1 MRPVTKRAL
10 VSTVVTALLATA
22 SILPGNA
29 AIASD
34 TLPETGATESVAA
47 TSETPTSSESSPA
60 GTSSEAP
67 QGEQAQGGEASEPSA
82 PTADA
87 QGAAEGGSTPA
98 ETSEG
103 TGQPA
108 DSAQG
113 NAAPSETPESERN
126 EAATAEQNT
135 QFAIETGYANWDFM
149 RSFREYVGIENE
161 TRSNVGILNE
171 GGSLLWNPVPGQSID
186 LNKLTTLRLQGEVNW
201 RKYEGVLNVSLSN
214 PTIDFAKK
222 QLILSGSTAGTL
234 SGKPAKTFDQV
245 PLLQMDDLKVER
257 KDNYILIHS
266 LKPRVLD
273 MSDDLVGFYKDGT
286 GSPFVMTLEI
296 KGIEGDAPQPVL
308 WTLFPDTFKN
318 PGGKPILDP
327 NEPII
332 DVDVDPRLAECIRTD
347 QDLKPHTPITNKYI
361 QSVQSLQ
368 CISANNADD
377 KKMTSLRGLEGAK
390 NLTSVRFGFNKI
402 TDLSP
407 LAALPK
413 LHSVDVPN
421 NEIRD
426 VSVLS
431 GMTALRKIDISGNKF
446 SALPDLTA
454 LTELANFKA
463 DNNRISDISRL
474 PLGSENLRTLSLN
487 TNRIQDVEPLK
498 AALYMRT
505 LNLADNRISDVSA
518 FNNLPNLQRVDL
530 KNNFIPDATAF
541 TKWKAFGANG
551 SELRISALEAKGNR
565 FTNWDVLQEYGWRVK
580 GKPEAGQEAAAT
592 NPRTLDEALAADRKA
607 DEDEAAVQQN
617 EAPKTEDPN
626 VQTPDGQPGGQTPPA
641 TEQPAPKSY
650 TAELRWGVRQSF
662 ISYLTNPNLAK
673 GKWILSDGAKDGFVF
688 PLADGATISRE
699 SISKIDFKGAV
710 RFLAHKG
717 NLDLSIA
724 NPTVVNEQG
733 AWKLVADVASR
744 PVPENLFIAPEVG
757 ADTPPPPSK
766 RVTLATLEGF
776 SMERGAT
783 STYNFS
789 TVTLTEE
796 GDTAFGGFYRGGN
809 RGMDP
814 LSIVVTEKAAPAP
827 DPKDQTPETEVPGG
841 TTPGDTKP
849 GDNTPGGTTPGD
861 TQPGD
866 NTPGGITPGDTQP
879 GDSTPGGTKP
889 GTDTPADP
897 RPKAMTADL
906 HWGIRKS
913 FLDYVTGP
921 IAHGTVEVSEGATGR
936 FVFPLADDEA
946 LAHRN
951 FMGAAFKGKVRFTG
965 HGGLLDLTIANP
977 AIVREG
983 QAWKL
988 MADVASRP
996 FTMPGARPGSS
1007 LRAAAAST
1015 DAPAPARVHLANL
1028 GGMNLAHTSTGA
1040 TVSFSSVELTEQGA
1054 QAFGGFY
1061 KAGNRA
1067 LDALTV
1073 SLRAAD
1079 APKDTPKDEQPKNE
1093 EPKDT
1098 PKDEQPKTEEP
1109 KENPKGEQ
1117 PKDNSSADSTPQ
1129 KFSPTLTWGVREQF
1143 RSYLKG
1149 LAKGSWTLSEGA
1161 TGEFNF
1167 PSPKGVGVDLAN
1179 YAGSRFAGKVH
1190 FTGHHG
1196 LLDITIANPEI
1207 VRSGNT
1213 WTLVA
1218 DVASRP
1224 YDAKDMAL
1232 LGNPEALKKAAEGK
1246 AAPQLRRVT
1255 LATLS
1260 APVVKGTGKDA
1271 TITFAKL
1278 TLTKE
1283 GSVAFGGFYAEG
1295 ASDFDP
1301 ITISAGAPVD
1311 TPKTGDGSTDNNAT
1325 DDSTKDDPKKNEDP
1339 TTKQPN
1345 ANGGTPDVKKQ
1356 KKECAVDPHRKRITS
1371 GSLSWG
1377 VRSSFTTYVRGSI
1390 AKGGWNLN
1398 GVTWDGSTFNFPIS
1412 GGLYNT
1418 STGSGTIYYSGTVQF
1433 YGHNGILD
1441 LTMSNPAV
1449 QINGN
1454 SGTLF
1459 MTVSGSD
1466 TSGNKFNLGRVAFA
1480 SLGFNGVSASDS
1492 GLSFDGASVTLT
1504 DTGAKAFAGFY
1515 AAGTALDP
1523 MSSSA
1528 SLAPATACDPE
1539 TGELIEYDAF
1549 GDVTAGG
1556 AGRGLAST
1564 GTEAQALVWMSLMV
1578 LALGAAA
1585 VGMSGRGVRARQRH

>member
-87 QGAAEGGSTPA
+87 QGAAEGGSAPA

-273 MSDDLVGFYKDGT
+273 MSDDLVGFYKDAI
-286 GSPFVMTLEI
+286 GSPFVMTIAL
-296 KGIEGDAPQPVL
+296 KGVEADTPKPVL
-308 WTLFPDTFKN
+308 WNLFPESYQN
-318 PGGKPILDP
+318 PGNKPILDP

-368 CISANNADD
+368 CISANNSDET
-377 KKMTSLRGLEGAK
+377 KMQSLKGLEGAK
-390 NLTSVRFGFNKI
+390 TLTSVRFGFNKI

-431 GMTALRKIDISGNKF
+431 GMTALRKIDISGNKI

-551 SELRISALEAKGNR
+551 NELRISALEAKGNR

-580 GKPEAGQEAAAT
+580 GKPETGQEAAAT

-607 DEDEAAVQQN
+607 DEDEAAAQQN

-626 VQTPDGQPGGQTPPA
+626 VQTPDGQSGGQTPPA

-673 GKWILSDGAKDGFVF
+673 GKWILSDGAKDSFVF

-699 SISKIDFKGAV
+699 NMSKIDFKGGV
-710 RFLAHKG
+710 RFIAHKG

-724 NPTVVNEQG
+724 NPTVINEKG

-744 PVPENLFIAPEVG
+744 PVPKDLFTAPEVG

-766 RVTLATLEGF
+766 RVTLATLDGF

-827 DPKDQTPETEVPGG
+827 DPKDQTPDREVPGG
-841 TTPGDTKP
+841 TTPGE
-849 GDNTPGGTTPGD
+849 
-861 TQPGD
+861 
-866 NTPGGITPGDTQP
+866 TQP

-996 FTMPGARPGSS
+996 FTFPGARPGSS
-1007 LRAAAAST
+1007 FFAAASSEVPT
-1015 DAPAPARVHLANL
+1015 LKRVHLADL
-1028 GGMNLAHTSTGA
+1028 DGMDVKHGGGGA
-1040 TVSFSSVELTEQGA
+1040 TVSFSSVVLTDEGA
-1054 QAFGGFY
+1054 AAFGGFY

-1067 LDALTV
+1067 LDPITMV
-1073 SLRAAD
+1073 VRAAD
-1079 APKDTPKDEQPKNE
+1079 KPSTDQPGTDQPGTDEPGTDEPGTDQPGTDQPGTDQPGTTPAPQ
-1093 EPKDT
+1093 
-1098 PKDEQPKTEEP
+1098 
-1109 KENPKGEQ
+1109 
-1117 PKDNSSADSTPQ
+1117 
-1129 KFSPTLTWGVREQF
+1129 LTAPNLNWGVRKQF

-1149 LAKGSWTLSEGA
+1149 LAQGSWTLSEGA
-1161 TGEFNF
+1161 TGEFTF
-1167 PSPKGVGVDLAN
+1167 PSVKDAGVDLAK
-1179 YAGSRFAGKVH
+1179 YEGSRFAGKVH
-1190 FTGHHG
+1190 FVGHHG

-1207 VRSGNT
+1207 LRGADG

-1218 DVASRP
+1218 DVASLP
-1224 YDAKDMAL
+1224 YDPKDMAL
-1232 LGNPEALKKAAEGK
+1232 LGNAEGLKKALEGK
-1246 AAPQLRRVT
+1246 TKPALRRVV

-1260 APVVKGTGKDA
+1260 DPVVAGSGAEA
-1271 TITFAKL
+1271 TITFAQL

-1283 GSVAFGGFYAEG
+1283 GADAFGGFYKAG
-1295 ASDFDP
+1295 SSDFDP
-1301 ITISAGAPVD
+1301 IVITAGAPVAP
-1311 TPKTGDGSTDNNAT
+1311 PKGG
-1325 DDSTKDDPKKNEDP
+1325 DDSTQDKPSEDQKKNP
-1339 TTKQPN
+1339 
-1345 ANGGTPDVKKQ
+1345 GTPKVENKTEKKQ
-1356 KKECAVDPHRKRITS
+1356 KKECAVDPNRKRITS

-1398 GVTWDGSTFNFPIS
+1398 GVNWDGSTFNFPVS

-1418 STGSGTIYYSGTVQF
+1418 NTRTGTIYYSGTVQF

-1449 QINGN
+1449 QIEGN
-1454 SGTLF
+1454 SGTLY

-1466 TSGNKFNLGRVAFA
+1466 TSGNKFNLGRVALA
-1480 SLGFNGVSASDS
+1480 SLSFNGVSVSDNA
-1492 GLSFDGASVTLT
+1492 LSFDGASVTLT
-1504 DTGAKAFAGFY
+1504 GTGAKAFAGFY
-1515 AAGTALDP
+1515 QAGTSLDA
-1523 MSSSA
+1523 MSSSV

-1549 GDVTAGG
+1549 GGIAGPG
-1556 AGRGLAST
+1556 GLAST
-1564 GTEAQALVWMSLMV
+1564 GSEAQALVWMSLIA

-1585 VGMSGRGVRARQRH
+1585 LGARARQRA